1 MKMEFIKMGINGEA
15 IGYLDRVPVFCTGVL
30 PGETAEIRILEDH
43 RTYAKAEAV
52 KLLTPSPD
60 RIMPE
65 GKTESECGFP
75 LLCLAYPAQLKYK
88 QQLLEEALWK
98 YGHVNRKLVRE
109 IHGSAEPLAT
119 RSSCK
124 LPFGMRRDVLSTGLY
139 TPGTNHF
146 QPIDHFTTHTPE
158 LEAARIA
165 VLAILRRH
173 GMQAFD
179 PKRRSGLRML
189 VLRVIGGQ
197 AQCTLITGKETLP
210 PELVSDLMTIPGMKT
225 VAQSIRTE
233 RKGVQIFG
241 STTVLAG
248 SPDIEISLL
257 GIQLALAPESFF
269 QLNVPQ
275 AEELYRM
282 AVSKVDA
289 CNTLAEAYC
298 GVGAMSLLAAGKAKE
313 IIGFESIP
321 EAVKNA
327 AANAE
332 RNQIRNARFVCADAA
347 EGLKKLLAEQKVDAL
362 LADPPRSGMD
372 NAMLET
378 ILSSGIRKIIYISC
392 DPATLG
398 KNLGVLKQRY
408 DIRTI
413 IPFDLFPGT
422 PHVES
427 LTVLERIGGK

>member
-1 MKMEFIKMGINGEA
+1 MKMEFVKMGINGEA
-15 IGYLDRVPVFCTGVL
+15 IGYLDRMPVFCTGAL
-30 PGETAEIRILEDH
+30 PGETAEIRILENH
-43 RTYAKAEAV
+43 GTYAKAEAV
-52 KLLTPSPD
+52 RLLVSSGD
-60 RIMPE
+60 RIVPE

-75 LLCLAYPAQLKYK
+75 LLCLAYPAQLRYK

-109 IHGSAEPLAT
+109 IRGSAETLAT

-146 QPIDHFTTHTPE
+146 QPVDRFTTHTPE

-173 GMQAFD
+173 GMQAYD
-179 PKRRSGLRML
+179 PKQRSGLRML
-189 VLRVIGGQ
+189 VLRVIDGQ
-197 AQCTLITGKETLP
+197 GQCTLVTGKEELP
-210 PELVSDLMTIPGMKT
+210 ASLISDLMTIPGMKT

-233 RKGVQIFG
+233 RKGVQVFG
-241 STTVLAG
+241 ATTVLAG
-248 SPDIEISLL
+248 APDIELSLL
-257 GIQLALAPESFF
+257 GIRLALAPESFF

-275 AEELYRM
+275 ARELYQM
-282 AVSKVDA
+282 AVAKIDP
-289 CNTLAEAYC
+289 CDTLAEAYC
-298 GVGAMSLLAAGKAKE
+298 GVGAMSLLAAGKAKQV
-313 IIGFESIP
+313 IGFESIP
-321 EAVKNA
+321 EAVSNA
-327 AANAE
+327 AANAD
-332 RNQIRNARFVCADAA
+332 RNHIGNARFVCADAA
-347 EGLKKLLAEQKVDAL
+347 EGLKSLLAEQKVDAL

-372 NAMLET
+372 DRMLAE
-378 ILSSGIRKIIYISC
+378 ILSSGIRKIVYISC

-398 KNLGVLKQRY
+398 KNLGVLKERY

-427 LTVLERIGGK
+427 LTVLERTGGK